1 MKKMLITL
9 LLAISTGSHATVLKN
24 ATDTF
29 PLVSLHVVC
38 CFSTTEKGK
47 R

>member
-24 ATDTF
+24 ATDT
-29 PLVSLHVVC
+29 
-38 CFSTTEKGK
+38 EKGK

>member
-24 ATDTF
+24 SYRHIPPCF
-29 PLVSLHVVC
+29 P
-38 CFSTTEKGK
+38 TTEKGK

>member
-9 LLAISTGSHATVLKN
+9 LLAISTGSHATVLKKRYRHIPPC
-24 ATDTF
+24 F
-29 PLVSLHVVC
+29 P
-38 CFSTTEKGK
+38 TTEKGK